1 MSVCVLNVLPH
12 FYKALFIFIH
22 FFQMKSS
29 AFRLGVWGC
38 ILSFTSIFFFP
49 TCFWLHWVCVAVCGL
64 SLVVA
69 SRGYSL
75 DVVHGL
81 LIAVAPLV
89 LEHGFL
95 ACGLQ

>member
-1 MSVCVLNVLPH
+1 MLNVLPH

-75 DVVHGL
+75 IAVCRLLTAVASPVVEHGL
-81 LIAVAPLV
+81 
-89 LEHGFL
+89 
-95 ACGLQ
+95 